1 MRKISIFCGAFL
13 GLFVFIIIGCGED
26 AEEAEV
32 GDIMPPTVKDVIVAG
47 DTSAA
52 ATNGPIIIVFNEAID
67 PASIQSSVILT
78 PQADGDIS
86 YDTETR
92 TLTFDPRLDLQDNTK
107 YSIAISNIAN
117 KAGNVMEPFT
127 FEIFASEPDVV
138 PPTVKKTS
146 PEDDESEAPTAPR
159 FVIEF
164 SERIDMTEFKQDISL
179 TPDTGIPVERWIC
192 KCSEDGR
199 QVEIFVPIESGLEPK
214 EKFELRIGRDS
225 VVDLVGNR
233 MAESLQIQF
242 TTAER
247 SYEDI
252 DPVSQ
257 SALQKEWLYIIWKDR
272 TDIWHIT
279 WGGTAPAGATKR
291 GEGTIS
297 SNEGEIDDVNSVAWE
312 AGDTFDL
319 RDGRLTFRGPVNGTG
334 GTDGLEFK
342 VNGETVTFRLLNGR
356 AEWIFI
362 GQDRKHPETTTFTL
376 LNE

>member
-1 MRKISIFCGAFL
+1 MRKVSIFCCAFL
-13 GLFVFIIIGCGED
+13 TLFVFIIIGCGEE

-32 GDIMPPTVKDVIVAG
+32 GDISPPTVEEVIVAG
-47 DTSAA
+47 DASAA
-52 ATNGPIIIVFNEAID
+52 ATNGPIIIVLSEDID
-67 PASIQSSVILT
+67 PASVHSSVTLT

-86 YDTETR
+86 YDAETW
-92 TLTFDPRLDLQDNTK
+92 TLTFDPRHDLQSNTK
-107 YSIAISNIAN
+107 YSVTIGNIADR
-117 KAGNVMEPFT
+117 AGNVMAPFT

-138 PPTVKKTS
+138 PPTVKRTS
-146 PEDDESEAPTAPR
+146 PENGESEAPTVPR
-159 FVIEF
+159 FTIEF

-199 QVEIFVPIESGLEPK
+199 EVEIFIPLESGLEP
-214 EKFELRIGRDS
+214 ERKFNLYIGEAS
-225 VVDLVGNR
+225 VVDLAGNR
-233 MAESLQIQF
+233 MEESLRIQF

-247 SYEDI
+247 PYEDI

-257 SALQKEWLYIIWKDR
+257 STLQKEWLYIIWKDR
-272 TDIWHIT
+272 MDTWHIT
-279 WGGTAPAGATKR
+279 WGGTSPTGATKR
-291 GEGTIS
+291 GEGTIWS
-297 SNEGEIDDVNSVAWE
+297 KEGEIDDVNPVAWE

-334 GTDGLEFK
+334 GTDGLEFS
-342 VNGETVTFRLLNGR
+342 VNGETVTFRLLNAR